1 MKKDTVE
8 KLRCPFVFLWFGI
21 LGWWYNGISVY
32 RGFLKIVF
40 WGKMGNL
47 GNLGLMGGEIL
58 KIISEQNKI
67 SSALFRFSSELNFFC
82 SELFD
87 SSFRSV
93 FRYAVIPLSRCH
105 EIFAKKDVEEC
116 GSVILF
122 CVSPYDGKASGIRL
136 FLQDVCFSGAA
147 QSLSY
152 RGL

>member
-1 MKKDTVE
+1 MIFNRTAIFK
-8 KLRCPFVFLWFGI
+8 
-21 LGWWYNGISVY
+21 
-32 RGFLKIVF
+32 
-40 WGKMGNL
+40 
-47 GNLGLMGGEIL
+47 
-58 KIISEQNKI
+58 
-67 SSALFRFSSELNFFC
+67 FSSELNFFC

-93 FRYAVIPLSRCH
+93 FCCAVIALSRCH

-122 CVSPYDGKASGIRL
+122 CVSPYDGNASGIRL